1 MGVASFNGSVKRTL
15 KGRFVMLEV
24 TDLVKVEDCEDEGNG
39 YLYIILVFECFL
51 NTVMTLCNNKLSNIL
66 VLQCLTVD
74 CDCE

>member
-51 NTVMTLCNNKLSNIL
+51 NTVMTFYVIINCQTYLCFS
-66 VLQCLTVD
+66 VCLIF
-74 CDCE
+74 